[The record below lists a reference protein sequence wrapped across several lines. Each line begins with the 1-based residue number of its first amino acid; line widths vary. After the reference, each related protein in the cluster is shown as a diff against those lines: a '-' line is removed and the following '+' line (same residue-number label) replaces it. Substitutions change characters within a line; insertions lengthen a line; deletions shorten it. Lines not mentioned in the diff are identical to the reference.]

1 LLLIVGKQGMKHFKL
16 ILLFMIVTFFVSA
29 FPGVAGA
36 GRCYISKETFAVSQP
51 YFKERVCH
59 YFFHELRTYSVPPR
73 ESEYAQTLPDIELHS
88 DPLHIAFVKMLQD
101 KKFVSLKKGTPVFS
115 CQFDLE
121 TLKND
126 PQQAAL
132 QGMNL
137 PEYNCQGAIFR
148 FVPIRPVNFSVCYW
162 VAIEDVVCPQ
172 TENFPLF
179 SGSDVHEETESPAI
193 AGKVEE

>member
-1 LLLIVGKQGMKHFKL
+1 MKSHLHILFLIAGVFLLCSFSG
-16 ILLFMIVTFFVSA
+16 VS
-29 FPGVAGA
+29 GA
-36 GRCYISKETFAVSQP
+36 GQCYIGKETFGVSQP
-51 YFKERVCH
+51 YLNERACH
-59 YFFHELRTYSVPPR
+59 YFFHEIRTYSVPPR

-101 KKFVSLKKGTPVFS
+101 KKFVSMKKGTPVFS

-132 QGMNL
+132 QGMDL
-137 PEYNCQGAIFR
+137 PEYNCRGAVFR
-148 FVPIRPVNFSVCYW
+148 FVPVRPVNFNICYW

-179 SGSDVHEETESPAI
+179 SGSDVHEEPESPAI
-193 AGKVEE
+193 AGKYEE

>member
-1 LLLIVGKQGMKHFKL
+1 MKRFKF
-16 ILLFMIVTFFVSA
+16 ILLFMSVTFFVSA

-132 QGMNL
+132 QGMIL

-179 SGSDVHEETESPAI
+179 AGSDVHEETESPAI

>member
-1 LLLIVGKQGMKHFKL
+1 MSENGQGMKRNKYISFL
-16 ILLFMIVTFFVSA
+16 ISGVFLLCS
-29 FPGVAGA
+29 FPGAAGA
-36 GRCYISKETFAVSQP
+36 GQCYVGKETFGVSQP
-51 YFKERVCH
+51 YFKERACH
-59 YFFHELRTYSVPPR
+59 YFFHELRTYSDPPR
-73 ESEYAQTLPDIELHS
+73 ESDNAQTLHDIDLHS

-101 KKFVSLKKGTPVFS
+101 KKFVSIKKGTPIFS

-137 PEYNCQGAIFR
+137 PEYNCRGAVYR
-148 FVPIRPVNFSVCYW
+148 FVPVRPVNYGVCYW
-162 VAIEDVVCPQ
+162 IAIEDVVCPQ
-172 TENFPLF
+172 TETFPLF
-179 SGSDVHEETESPAI
+179 AGSDVHEEPESPAI